1 MIKKFDY
8 DLYKQIRYVF
18 VCVKKMVF
26 GEKFQI
32 CFGNEKKLILVCKK
46 IISIFKN
53 LKKMVLTL

>member
-26 GEKFQI
+26 
-32 CFGNEKKLILVCKK
+32 NNWK
-46 IISIFKN
+46 IKSIFYMFKN
-53 LKKMVLTL
+53 MEKIFLKRISLIT

>member
-46 IISIFKN
+46 IRSDIFQIKR
-53 LKKMVLTL
+53 LCFM

>member
-26 GEKFQI
+26 GEKIQI
-32 CFGNEKKLILVCKK
+32 CFGD
-46 IISIFKN
+46 
-53 LKKMVLTL
+53 